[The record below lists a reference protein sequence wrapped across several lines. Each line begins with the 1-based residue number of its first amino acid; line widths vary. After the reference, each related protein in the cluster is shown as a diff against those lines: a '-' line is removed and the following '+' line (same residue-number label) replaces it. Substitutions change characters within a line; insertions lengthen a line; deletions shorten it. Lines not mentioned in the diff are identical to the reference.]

1 MGLDSVGSVPWADV
15 NPHAIHSNLNLK
27 MTGQL
32 PVTRSEQASF

>member
-1 MGLDSVGSVPWADV
+1 LKHWSLGPDV

-32 PVTRSEQASF
+32 RVTRSEQASL